1 MSAPYQITGVVLP
14 NSADLETLPPPPPRL
29 DISELQK
36 NYEKQFALFILAFN
50 KIMEP
55 GFKPVA
61 ASFHEIAG
69 IHGMPY
75 VPWAGE
81 PDEVRQSSRAPWL
94 GYCNHASI
102 LFPHWHRPYLL
113 LLEQII
119 SDVAFGIASEF
130 ANPPK
135 KSGYEDQENLTQA
148 QKDQDAEDW
157 MTAAAKLRFPFWD
170 WTKED
175 IPQIFKDATVELKI
189 PLKDKIVN
197 NPLACYHFEVGDV
210 KRSVDGFNNRWQAIG
225 GKTTVYKHSARS
237 YYRDW
242 PRTFRNPGSMVHTE
256 DNYEGISEIYKED
269 QYQRGS
275 LKNLR
280 ADVAG
285 MFRFPHGIDPRQCA
299 NAWDEFSNT
308 TFQSAHQDPNRPR
321 EITSP
326 YSWGATPLEQSHN
339 TVHLLVGGIGHMAD
353 NDTAAF
359 DPIFFLHHCNVDRL
373 LAFWEHIYPE
383 YTAGTQGYLQPDG
396 ITRAPFTQSGGTWLG
411 ADSQEVHD
419 QSPLW
424 PFRNSNYN
432 HWNSQESHSL
442 MYTSDPDAPASV
454 YNKYYTYPDIV
465 DKAGNVV
472 KIDTDPAKRTE
483 LKVREQQRRYL
494 QDYFGYVPKKGPNDS
509 KYHREYF
516 VRVSLHPAFV
526 EGSHNLEVSIKTDKV
541 DYKFGSVAVLSRGA
555 SDKCGNCQ
563 AQRAGGVRVRGIV
576 PIPYEQVSQLQ
587 PFTTMEEGEGTDE
600 RFIGALKEALGAK
613 LVLLNGLI
621 HSNLVST
628 DHAGP
633 GAARALSN
641 NQTPHLEL
649 VSCAVYQ
656 KSGSE
661 DPDVPYD
668 FEDWQYHGELGQIK
682 KDGKTLG
689 RSWVLGYH

>member
-14 NSADLETLPPPPPRL
+14 NSSDLPKPLPPPPCRL
-29 DISELQK
+29 NITELQK
-36 NYEKQFALFILAFN
+36 DEKQFALFILAFN

-102 LFPHWHRPYLL
+102 LFPHWHRPYLM

-130 ANPPK
+130 TNPPK

-157 MTAAAKLRFPFWD
+157 MTAATQLRLPFWD
-170 WTKED
+170 WTQQD
-175 IPQIFKDATVELKI
+175 IPQIFKDPKVELNI
-189 PLKDKIVN
+189 PFGEKIVH

-256 DNYEGISEIYKED
+256 DNYAGISKIFEED

-285 MFRFPHGIDPRQCA
+285 MFKFPHGIDPRQCA

-308 TFQSAHQDPNRPR
+308 TFQSAHQDPNKPK

-396 ITRAPFTQSGGTWLG
+396 ITRAPFTQSGGTWLE
-411 ADSQEVHD
+411 AEDQEVHD

-424 PFRNSNYN
+424 PFRNSNYR
-432 HWNSQESHSL
+432 HWNSQDSHSL

-465 DKAGNVV
+465 DKEGHRV

-494 QDYFGYVPKKGPNDS
+494 QNYFDYAPQKGPNDS

-526 EGSHNLEVSIKTDKV
+526 EGSHSLVVSIKVGDKP
-541 DYKFGSVAVLSRGA
+541 YKFGSVAVLSRGA

-587 PFTTMEEGEGTDE
+587 VATLTDEGEGTDKDLA
-600 RFIGALKEALGAK
+600 GALKGALGAE
-613 LVLLNGLI
+613 LVLLNGLV
-621 HSNLVST
+621 HSNLADT
-628 DHAGP
+628 GR
-633 GAARALSN
+633 GAAEVPLSN

-661 DPDVPYD
+661 DSDVPYD
-668 FEDWQYHGELGQIK
+668 FEDWQYHGELGQIERN
-682 KDGKTLG
+682 GETFERG
-689 RSWVLGYH
+689 WVLGYH